1 MVKYSRIGEK
11 MRFLEFLRRE
21 ELPKK
26 EESETERKLYGRTA
40 IEEFEENLLLELKQE
55 TDSGVRVL
63 FESKRKE
70 AGELREKFQII
81 DKTNTWDELYP
92 IEAFLF
98 ELHLTERLLRQ
109 AKLISSKGLRIDFE
123 SRDLS
128 NFEKSKSRLK
138 NPEEI
143 HRQQKGIK
151 EARTLALRQIGL
163 ILEGYASE
171 IETDQRGEGFHAWAL
186 VFDRLAQRFT
196 AVFFDSDQS
205 EISKIMELKGPEIVK
220 KRGVMLQEANLQL
233 TS

>member
-1 MVKYSRIGEK
+1 

-21 ELPKK
+21 EPPKR
-26 EESETERKLYGRTA
+26 EESETERKLLGRTA

-55 TDSGVRVL
+55 VTSGVRDL
-63 FESKRKE
+63 FESRREE
-70 AGELREKFQII
+70 ARELKEKFQII

-92 IEAFLF
+92 IEVFLF

-109 AKLISSKGLRIDFE
+109 AKLISSRGLRIDFE

-138 NPEEI
+138 TPEEI
-143 HRQQKGIK
+143 HGQQKGIM
-151 EARTLALRQIGL
+151 EARTLAIRQIGL
-163 ILEGYASE
+163 ILGEYASE
-171 IETDQRGEGFHAWAL
+171 IETDPERKEFRAWAL
-186 VFDRLAQRFT
+186 VLDRLAQRFT

-205 EISKIMELKGPEIVK
+205 EISEIMKSKISEIV
-220 KRGVMLQEANLQL
+220 RRREAMLQEANLQL